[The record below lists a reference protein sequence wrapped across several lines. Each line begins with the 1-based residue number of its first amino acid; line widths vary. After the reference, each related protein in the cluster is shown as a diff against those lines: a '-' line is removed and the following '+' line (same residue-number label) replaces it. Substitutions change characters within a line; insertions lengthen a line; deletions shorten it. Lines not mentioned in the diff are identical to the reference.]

1 MLVAGR
7 LCNGVVE
14 RVFFV
19 SSECLHQLR
28 DCVTVTQYC
37 NALNCVG
44 VWQAVQ
50 T

>member
-7 LCNGVVE
+7 LCIGVVE
-14 RVFFV
+14 RMFFV
-19 SSECLHQLR
+19 SSEFLDQLM
-28 DCVTVTQYC
+28 DCDTVTQYC
-37 NALNCVG
+37 GALNCVG

>member
-1 MLVAGR
+1 MLVAGG
-7 LCNGVVE
+7 LCDRVVE

-19 SSECLHQLR
+19 SSECLDHLMYS
-28 DCVTVTQYC
+28 DTVTQYC
-37 NALNCVG
+37 SAVNCVG